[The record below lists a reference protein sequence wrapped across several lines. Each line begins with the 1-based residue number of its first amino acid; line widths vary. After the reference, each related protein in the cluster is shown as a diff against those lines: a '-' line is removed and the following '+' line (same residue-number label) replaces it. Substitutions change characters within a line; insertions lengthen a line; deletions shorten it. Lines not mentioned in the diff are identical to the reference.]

1 MQFNFLNSLPAENRY
16 MFLFH
21 TRVQENMFGQLW
33 WFL

>member
-1 MQFNFLNSLPAENRY
+1 